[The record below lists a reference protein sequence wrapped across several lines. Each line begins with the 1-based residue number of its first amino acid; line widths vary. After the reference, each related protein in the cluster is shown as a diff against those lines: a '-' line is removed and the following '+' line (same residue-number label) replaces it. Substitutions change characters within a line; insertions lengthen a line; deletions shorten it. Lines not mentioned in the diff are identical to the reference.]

1 MQKNMTKI
9 VLFATFFVFSGL
21 NSANLTTPVAN
32 AVSSSSASVK
42 IGVIDSQIIMTSD
55 VTKAVQAELGNLQAE
70 LEADVKSQDPNLE
83 KLYKEIQAAEKIAN
97 DSALDK
103 KREAFNDAKN
113 KRDLAAKLAGE
124 KMQRAANKAMEQ
136 LTKLVQDAAQQV
148 LQDLGL
154 DLILDKGA
162 TLAYSKTIDVTDK
175 LIAKIK
181 AMQNVAGKN
190 TPATKTPAAPAKK

>member
-9 VLFATFFVFSGL
+9 VLFATFFCFSGL
-21 NSANLTTPVAN
+21 NSANAAAPVA
-32 AVSSSSASVK
+32 SATSNVK
-42 IGVIDSQIIMTSD
+42 SGVQIGVIDSQIIMTSD
-55 VTKAVQAELGNLQAE
+55 VTKAVQTELANLQAE
-70 LEADVKSQDPNLE
+70 LEADVKSQDTNLE
-83 KLYKEIQAAEKIAN
+83 KLYKEIQAAEKLAN

-162 TLAYSKTIDVTDK
+162 TLAYSKSIDVTDK

-181 AMQNVAGKN
+181 TMQGSSSKT
-190 TPATKTPAAPAKK
+190 TPAAKTPAPAKK

>member
-1 MQKNMTKI
+1 MQKNITKI
-9 VLFATFFVFSGL
+9 ILFASFFCLAGFNIVNAASPAASATNNL
-21 NSANLTTPVAN
+21 N
-32 AVSSSSASVK
+32 ASDK
-42 IGVIDSQIIMTSD
+42 IGVIDSQVIMTSD
-55 VTKAVQAELGNLQAE
+55 VTKAIQAELGNLQAE
-70 LEADVKSQDPNLE
+70 LEADVKTQDANLE
-83 KLYKEIQAAEKIAN
+83 KLYKEIQAAEKVAN

-154 DLILDKGA
+154 NLILDKGA
-162 TLAYSKTIDVTDK
+162 TLAYAKTIDVTDK

-181 AMQNVAGKN
+181 ANQTVNGNKN
-190 TPATKTPAAPAKK
+190 NSATKTSASTKK

>member
-1 MQKNMTKI
+1 MQKNMTKV
-9 VLFATFFVFSGL
+9 VLLANFFIFSGL
-21 NSANLTTPVAN
+21 NSANVTTSVASTTS
-32 AVSSSSASVK
+32 APSASVK
-42 IGVIDSQIIMTSD
+42 IGVIDSQLIMTSD

-70 LEADVKSQDPNLE
+70 LEADVKNQDANLE

-148 LQDLGL
+148 LKKLGL

-162 TLAYSKTIDVTDK
+162 TLAYSKTIDVTDA
-175 LIAKIK
+175 LINEVK
-181 AMQNVAGKN
+181 AIQGAGNKN
-190 TPATKTPAAPAKK
+190 TTTTSKVATPTKK

>member
-1 MQKNMTKI
+1 MQKNITKFI
-9 VLFATFFVFSGL
+9 LFATFFCFSGL
-21 NSANLTTPVAN
+21 NSANVAAPAASLT
-32 AVSSSSASVK
+32 SSVKNNLK
-42 IGVIDSQIIMTSD
+42 IGVIDSQLIMTSD
-55 VTKAVQAELGNLQAE
+55 VTKAAQTELGNLQAE
-70 LEADVKSQDPNLE
+70 LEADVKSQDANLE
-83 KLYKEIQAAEKIAN
+83 KLYKEIQSAEKLAN
-97 DSALDK
+97 DSTLDK

-162 TLAYSKTIDVTDK
+162 TLAYSKAIDVTDK

-181 AMQNVAGKN
+181 TIQGASSSKTAPVAK
-190 TPATKTPAAPAKK
+190 AQPAAKK